1 MAFLGISEFK
11 HFVGVVEDRFDPE
24 KLGRLRVRVLG
35 VHTSDK
41 NKIATA
47 DLPWA
52 SVVLPTTSAGI
63 SGLGQSPSFIVEGAW
78 VWGYFRDG
86 DKLMQEMVIVG
97 TLPGKPAELG
107 NTDSG
112 FYDPNF
118 RLAARGVKTKIS
130 VYPRYADEPDTNR
143 LAVNNPEK
151 EAPSFS
157 NRKRTRIT
165 GVPVAAFD
173 GLFNIE
179 ETSFIETQQEKDIG
193 LIDVDYTGLERY
205 SGEGG
210 GALLHNDADA
220 IEALLYAPTLNN
232 EEDAFR
238 NLLIR
243 KYNITIDTDIGALT
257 SEIRQRIRGVIA
269 NEATDAEKWNQPEI
283 TYNAI
288 YPYNHV
294 FESESGHIKEYDDT
308 PLHERIFERHTSGTS
323 YEFTPN
329 GDRVDIIKNNHYT
342 LTSSDNKAYIQGDSD
357 VTIDGRHKVFINK
370 SGMSNNHYDIEV
382 GPNANVNIQVDK
394 GNLNVVTKTGQ
405 FNFDVGA
412 DWNMNVGGNYNL
424 NVVGN
429 ETKTVEGTTTH
440 NTTGST
446 TIRGSTIDLNP

>member
-35 VHTSDK
+35 VHTSNK

-52 SVVLPTTSAGI
+52 SCVLPTTSAGI

-86 DKLMQEMVIVG
+86 NGLMQEMVIVG

-107 NTDSG
+107 NTDGG

-118 RLAARGVKTKIS
+118 RLDADGQPTTIS
-130 VYPRYADEPDTNR
+130 VYPKEMGEPDTNR
-143 LAVNNPEK
+143 LAVNNTAK
-151 EAPSFS
+151 EHSTLTSRKAARLENIPTADFDEVGS
-157 NRKRTRIT
+157 NI
-165 GVPVAAFD
+165 AA
-173 GLFNIE
+173 
-179 ETSFIETQQEKDIG
+179 S
-193 LIDVDYTGLERY
+193 
-205 SGEGG
+205 
-210 GALLHNDADA
+210 
-220 IEALLYAPTLNN
+220 
-232 EEDAFR
+232 
-238 NLLIR
+238 
-243 KYNITIDTDIGALT
+243 DTDNW
-257 SEIRQRIRGVIA
+257 S
-269 NEATDAEKWNQPEI
+269 QPAI
-283 TYNAI
+283 TYNAV

-294 FESESGHIKEYDDT
+294 FESESGHIKEYDDSFIIDKDGIRT
-308 PLHERIFERHTSGTS
+308 NHYRIYERHSSGTS
-323 YEFTPN
+323 YEIDTAGNRIDLNMASYFNITN
-329 GDRVDIIKNNHYT
+329 K
-342 LTSSDNKAYIQGDSD
+342 DNKHYIKGNSD

-370 SGMSNNHYDIEV
+370 SGTADNNYDIQV
-382 GPNANVNIQVDK
+382 GPNANVNIQVDN

-424 NVVGN
+424 NVQGS
-429 ETKTVEGTTTH
+429 ETKTVEGSTTH

>member
-35 VHTSDK
+35 IHTSNK

-52 SVVLPTTSAGI
+52 SVLLPTTSAGI

-86 DKLMQEMVIVG
+86 SGLMQEMVIVG

-107 NTDSG
+107 NTDKG

-118 RLAARGVKTKIS
+118 RLDKDGQPTNIS
-130 VYPRYADEPDTNR
+130 VYPKEMAEPDTNR
-143 LAVNNPEK
+143 LAVNDTTK
-151 EAPSFS
+151 EHSSLTSRKAARLENIPTADFDEVGS
-157 NRKRTRIT
+157 NI
-165 GVPVAAFD
+165 AA
-173 GLFNIE
+173 
-179 ETSFIETQQEKDIG
+179 S
-193 LIDVDYTGLERY
+193 
-205 SGEGG
+205 
-210 GALLHNDADA
+210 
-220 IEALLYAPTLNN
+220 
-232 EEDAFR
+232 
-238 NLLIR
+238 
-243 KYNITIDTDIGALT
+243 DTDNW
-257 SEIRQRIRGVIA
+257 S
-269 NEATDAEKWNQPEI
+269 QPAI
-283 TYNAI
+283 TYNAV

-294 FESESGHIKEYDDT
+294 FESESGHIKEYDDSFT
-308 PLHERIFERHTSGTS
+308 VDKDGIRTNHYRIYERHSGGTYYEIDTAGNRIDLNMAS
-323 YEFTPN
+323 YFNITN
-329 GDRVDIIKNNHYT
+329 K
-342 LTSSDNKAYIQGDSD
+342 DNKHYIKGNSD

-370 SGMSNNHYDIEV
+370 SGTANNNYDIQV
-382 GPNANVNIQVDK
+382 GPNANVNIQVDN

-405 FNFDVGA
+405 FNFDVGS
-412 DWNMNVGGNYNL
+412 DMNVNVGGNYNL
-424 NVVGN
+424 TVQGS

>member
-11 HFVGVVEDRFDPE
+11 HFVGVVEDRFDPQ

-52 SVVLPTTSAGI
+52 SVVLPTTAAGI

-86 DKLMQEMVIVG
+86 DSLMQEMVIVG

-118 RLAARGVKTKIS
+118 RLDADGQPTTIS
-130 VYPRYADEPDTNR
+130 VYPKEMAEPDTNR
-143 LAVNNPEK
+143 LAVNDPNKPHSSLGARATNQFINQNIPTADFDEVG
-151 EAPSFS
+151 S
-157 NRKRTRIT
+157 NI
-165 GVPVAAFD
+165 AA
-173 GLFNIE
+173 
-179 ETSFIETQQEKDIG
+179 S
-193 LIDVDYTGLERY
+193 
-205 SGEGG
+205 
-210 GALLHNDADA
+210 
-220 IEALLYAPTLNN
+220 
-232 EEDAFR
+232 
-238 NLLIR
+238 
-243 KYNITIDTDIGALT
+243 DTDNW
-257 SEIRQRIRGVIA
+257 S
-269 NEATDAEKWNQPEI
+269 QPAI
-283 TYNAI
+283 TYNAV

-294 FESESGHIKEYDDT
+294 FESESGHIKEYDDSFT
-308 PLHERIFERHTSGTS
+308 VDEDGIRTNHYRIYEQHASGTS
-323 YEFTPN
+323 YEIDTAGNRIDLNMASYFNITQ
-329 GDRVDIIKNNHYT
+329 K
-342 LTSSDNKAYIQGDSD
+342 DNKHYIKGNSD

-370 SGMSNNHYDIEV
+370 SGTADNNYDIQV
-382 GPNANVNIQVDK
+382 GPNANVNIQVDN

-405 FNFDVGA
+405 FNFDVGS
-412 DWNMNVGGNYNL
+412 DMNVNVGGNYNL
-424 NVVGN
+424 NVQGS